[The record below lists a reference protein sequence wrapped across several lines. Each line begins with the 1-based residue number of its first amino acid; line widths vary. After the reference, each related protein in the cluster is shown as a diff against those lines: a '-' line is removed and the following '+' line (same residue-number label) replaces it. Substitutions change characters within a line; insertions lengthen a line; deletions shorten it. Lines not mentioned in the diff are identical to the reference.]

1 MKLNIQLFADGK
13 VVIETKLDTSGFED
27 GLDDLESNSKLSQF
41 IEIMKTKLSAI
52 GDGFKNAFK
61 GAGSGIKNI
70 VKAVASVGSVIAK
83 TMAKA
88 IVSAI
93 GFGVALTASLGII
106 ALLGLAFVAILEAI
120 KKVGEENQTLKN
132 DIQYIIF
139 AIKTSLQPV
148 IDWIAKAIKN
158 IIEIAING
166 ILYIM
171 ALVNAIAGKNLFEKA
186 TPEAFAKAMK
196 DADKSSKG
204 VAKSAKEIKKQL
216 AGFDEMNILGDTQTG
231 GLGNGSGAKNNYSVD
246 IDIPSNLEEKTQKI
260 KKFFDDITNGFET
273 MNKEN
278 TLANRSIILNSDK
291 TWGLMKLGWWDTIQG
306 IIGMLRGIGELLM
319 GPLLTIVGTFI
330 GLFTGDWT
338 LAITGLKTTIQGFKD
353 FFVGI
358 FQSLVGI
365 VELVIGAI
373 WGAFK
378 SLWGWF
384 KNAFPTIASF
394 IEAKFTYIKELIID
408 PFRVAWQFIKETI
421 KNAKTVFN
429 GLKDVVV
436 GIFTL
441 DFKKALN
448 GFKTTFKGVMDQLW
462 NIVKVPLNLIIGG
475 VNALIKGLNKIK
487 LPDWDILGKA
497 GGKGINIPL
506 IPKLAKGGIIN
517 MPGRGTL
524 VGSAIAGE
532 SGREAVLPLTDSQQM
547 ELLGEAIGKYITIN
561 ANITNTMNG
570 RIISRELQK
579 ISNENSF
586 AGNR

>member
-1 MKLNIQLFADGK
+1 MKLDIQLFADGD
-13 VVIETKLDTSGFED
+13 VIISTKLDTSGFED

-41 IEIMKTKLSAI
+41 IEAMKTKLTAI

-61 GAGSGIKNI
+61 NAGGGIKGI
-70 VKAVASVGSVIAK
+70 AKAVASVGSVIAK

-106 ALLGLAFVAILEAI
+106 ALLGLAFLSITEAI
-120 KKVGEENQTLKN
+120 KKVSEENQTLKN

-139 AIKTSLQPV
+139 AIKTALTPV
-148 IDWIAKAIKN
+148 IDWIAKAIKK

-171 ALVNAIAGKNLFEKA
+171 ALVNAIVGKNLFAKA

-204 VAKSAKEIKKQL
+204 VAKNAREIKKQL

-231 GLGNGSGAKNNYSVD
+231 GLGNGSGAKKDYSVD

-260 KKFFDDITNGFET
+260 KKFFDDITKGFET

-306 IIGMLRGIGELLM
+306 ILGMLRGIGELLM
-319 GPLLTIVGTFI
+319 GPLLAIIGTFI
-330 GLFTGDWT
+330 GIFTGDWT
-338 LAITGLKTTIQGFKD
+338 LAITGIKTTIQGFKD
-353 FFVGI
+353 FFIGI
-358 FQSLVGI
+358 FQALVGVVEI
-365 VELVIGAI
+365 VFGAI
-373 WGAFK
+373 WGVIKPVVDRIISTFTTIKTKATSIF
-378 SLWGWF
+378 
-384 KNAFPTIASF
+384 NAIKTF
-394 IEAKFTYIKELIID
+394 IIEKIINPITDKFTK
-408 PFRVAWQFIKETI
+408 
-421 KNAKTVFN
+421 
-429 GLKDVVV
+429 
-436 GIFTL
+436 
-441 DFKKALN
+441 
-448 GFKTTFKGVMDQLW
+448 FKTTIT
-462 NIVKVPLNLIIGG
+462 NIFTKIKDALKAPLNIMIGW
-475 VNALIKGLNKIK
+475 VNKVIEGLNKISIK
-487 LPDWDILGKA
+487 VPKWVPQY
-497 GGKGINIPL
+497 GGKTWGFNITK

-517 MPGRGTL
+517 MPGRGTF

-532 SGREAVLPLTDSQQM
+532 SGREAILPLTDSQQM
-547 ELLGEAIGKYITIN
+547 QLLGEAIGRYITIN
-561 ANITNTMNG
+561 ANITNSMNG

-579 ISNENSF
+579 IQNENNF